1 MDPENDVVENGVV
14 KPSEQSVLG
23 AISIFYVGDF
33 RAEGNMADKIFEYLN
48 KREEHFFDELSAKL
62 SKISA

>member
-48 KREEHFFDELSAKL
+48 KR
-62 SKISA
+62 